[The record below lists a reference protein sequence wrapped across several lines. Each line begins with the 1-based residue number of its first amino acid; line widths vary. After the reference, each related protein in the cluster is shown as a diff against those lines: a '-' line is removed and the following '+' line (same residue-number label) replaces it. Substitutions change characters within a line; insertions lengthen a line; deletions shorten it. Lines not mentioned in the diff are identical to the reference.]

1 MHCVLAAV
9 RTSNKK
15 TISVAAAR
23 SAIFRTVLIGYSA
36 RSTSCGLLSMHVL
49 HRRIVQSTL
58 AKEASDVVI
67 PECDALWSPALDARE
82 TILMLLA
89 LLCSMQ

>member
-1 MHCVLAAV
+1 
-9 RTSNKK
+9 
-15 TISVAAAR
+15 
-23 SAIFRTVLIGYSA
+23 
-36 RSTSCGLLSMHVL
+36 MHVL

-89 LLCSMQ
+89 LLCGMQ